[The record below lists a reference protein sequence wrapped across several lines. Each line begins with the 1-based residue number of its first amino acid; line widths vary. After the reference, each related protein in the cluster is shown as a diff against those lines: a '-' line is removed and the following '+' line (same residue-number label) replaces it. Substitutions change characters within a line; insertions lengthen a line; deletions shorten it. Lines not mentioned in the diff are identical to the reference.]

1 MTVALYDRA
10 RETVGRSL
18 RKFGG
23 QATITRKTTGVYDP
37 LTGAV
42 TGGEETIA
50 ADVVIRTNRI
60 WTQQG
65 VVGSETVAT
74 MVVEPK
80 VGDTISLVDQTWRVI
95 EVEIVAPH
103 GSPILYKAKVV
114 AG

>member
-1 MTVALYDRA
+1 MSVALYDRA

-23 QATITRKTTGVYDP
+23 QATITRKTAGVYDP
-37 LTGAV
+37 ATGAV
-42 TGGEETIA
+42 TGGEATFSA
-50 ADVVIRTNRI
+50 NVVIRTNRI

-74 MVVEPK
+74 MTIEAK
-80 VGDTISLVDQTWRVI
+80 VGDIISLADQTWRVT
-95 EVEIVAPH
+95 EVEIVAPN
-103 GSPILYKAKVV
+103 GSAILYKARVT

>member
-23 QATITRKTTGVYDP
+23 QATITRTTAGLYDP

-42 TGGEETIA
+42 TGGEETFSA
-50 ADVVIRTNRI
+50 SVVIRTNRV

-65 VVGSETVAT
+65 VVGSETMAT

-80 VGDTISLVDQTWRVI
+80 VGDIISLADQTWRVA
-95 EVEIVAPH
+95 EVEIVAPN
-103 GSPILYKAKVV
+103 GAPILYKARVT

>member
-1 MTVALYDRA
+1 MSVALYDRA

-23 QATITRKTTGVYDP
+23 QATITRKTAGVYDP
-37 LTGAV
+37 ATGAV
-42 TGGEETIA
+42 SGGETTFS
-50 ADVVIRTNRI
+50 ADVVVRTNRV

-74 MVVEPK
+74 MMVEPII
-80 VGDTISLVDQTWRVI
+80 GDIIALADQTWLVT
-95 EVEIVAPH
+95 EVEIVAPD
-103 GSPILYKAKVV
+103 GSPILYKARVT

>member
-1 MTVALYDRA
+1 MTAIYDRA

-23 QATITRKTTGVYDP
+23 QATITRKTAGVYDP

-42 TGGEETIA
+42 TSGEETIVA
-50 ADVVIRTNRI
+50 NVVIRTNRV
-60 WTQQG
+60 WTGQG

-74 MVVEPK
+74 MMVEPII
-80 VGDTISLVDQTWRVI
+80 GDIIALAAQTWRVT
-95 EVEIVAPH
+95 EVEIVAPD